1 MSFALPGWGLPE
13 NIASLLDRSAICFHH
28 SWSAGVGMTSRDI
41 RVLFE
46 GSSSMRQPTAGENAA
61 DADPLVS
68 VDGSSFLDRLK
79 FKLGSDEEL
88 AAKLQ
93 AGNMAAFR
101 TRTLVRLNGGR
112 REALR

>member
-1 MSFALPGWGLPE
+1 
-13 NIASLLDRSAICFHH
+13 
-28 SWSAGVGMTSRDI
+28 
-41 RVLFE
+41 
-46 GSSSMRQPTAGENAA
+46 MRQPTAGENAA

-93 AGNMAAFR
+93 AGNMAALTVLFERHSPLVFR
-101 TRTLVRLNGGR
+101 NAR
-112 REALR
+112 RVLRNDAEAEEIAQQALCELSIRERVLLRPGF